1 MRLENE
7 VRAYSN
13 GMNHV
18 YLRPRPHFPIYV
30 PNPHPSPFPSP
41 TPTQTQHVITVPQQA
56 WLGAL
61 GTGPNGHALSSAFG
75 RRDDQEYQ
83 QELGETLIRLARIVP
98 AGMLVFF
105 PSYGA

>member
-1 MRLENE
+1 MVSGL
-7 VRAYSN
+7 S
-13 GMNHV
+13 
-18 YLRPRPHFPIYV
+18 LSFT
-30 PNPHPSPFPSP
+30 HPPPPLSLSS
-41 TPTQTQHVITVPQQA
+41 THTNKNTQHVITVPQQA